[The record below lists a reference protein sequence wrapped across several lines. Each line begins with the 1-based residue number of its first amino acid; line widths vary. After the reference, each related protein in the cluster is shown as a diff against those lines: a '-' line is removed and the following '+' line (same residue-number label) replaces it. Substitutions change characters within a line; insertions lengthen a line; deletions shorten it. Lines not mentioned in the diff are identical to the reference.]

1 MEGTITVTSLE
12 NVFYP
17 LRRGFYFVKNGKDPQ
32 ETKLSISKKTLKIVA
47 KKGKEE
53 ERILIET
60 YYILT
65 RDINFSIRNSS

>member
-1 MEGTITVTSLE
+1 MMEGTITVTSLE

-17 LRRGFYFVKNGKDPQ
+17 LRRGFYFVKNGKVEHFEKNFEDCC
-32 ETKLSISKKTLKIVA
+32 K
-47 KKGKEE
+47 KEE